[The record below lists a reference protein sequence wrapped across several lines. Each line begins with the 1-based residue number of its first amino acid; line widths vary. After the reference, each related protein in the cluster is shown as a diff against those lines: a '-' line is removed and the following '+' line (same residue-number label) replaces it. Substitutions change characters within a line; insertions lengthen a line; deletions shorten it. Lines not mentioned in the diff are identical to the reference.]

1 MEDTK
6 VNKKAKELNRINNK
20 LDKQINEENQQA
32 FTDMIC
38 YIRGTN
44 ISDYNQEV
52 VRQDLT
58 EMVLSAQKRG
68 ENISS
73 VIGDDYKDFCDN
85 VIANLPHKTQKQ
97 RIIEFF
103 DIICLG
109 LSILVTINIVT
120 ANETITLIR
129 NLLKGNPLSYNISF
143 SIGSIISNVIIIII
157 SVAIFEYITKKSFQY
172 KITFLKSFATVLGFL
187 LVFLMIAHFGK
198 QTLFTTNIFI
208 ACGAVLVLYVIHKI
222 LDQF

>member
-1 MEDTK
+1 M
-6 VNKKAKELNRINNK
+6 NKKAKELNRINNK

>member
-1 MEDTK
+1 M
-6 VNKKAKELNRINNK
+6 NKKAKELNRINNK
-20 LDKQINEENQQA
+20 LDKQISEENQQA

-38 YIRGTN
+38 YIRGAN

-97 RIIEFF
+97 RVIEFF

-129 NLLKGNPLSYNISF
+129 NLIKGNLLNYNISF
-143 SIGSIISNVIIIII
+143 SMGSIISNVIIIII

>member
-1 MEDTK
+1 M
-6 VNKKAKELNRINNK
+6 NKKAKELNRINNK
-20 LDKQINEENQQA
+20 LDKQISEENQQA

-38 YIRGTN
+38 YIRGAN
-44 ISDYNQEV
+44 RSDYNQEV
-52 VRQDLT
+52 ARQDLT

-97 RIIEFF
+97 RVIEFF

-157 SVAIFEYITKKSFQY
+157 SVAIYEYITKKSFQY